1 MESIRTF
8 LQENEIAQFACS
20 IGFVIL
26 FVLLLAW
33 FLNSMLDALAHSRA
47 KSRIRME
54 RAKQEEE
61 FKRQLE
67 SEKERRTEI
76 LFNEKEK
83 TYRLQCLVD
92 KSEVILNTITRKSN
106 EVLETMKRAEKACH
120 AAARGLENGLTKA
133 DDTQALL
140 TDAIQAAKNMA
151 DELTK
156 QVEISQEIVNR
167 RDLYRN
173 FSLRELSGMPDDTII
188 GEDGLPRII
197 GSRGWGEYYT
207 RYKSYDGKRYHRAG
221 CAHAFTRVHV
231 FSPECP
237 TIPCMSCLPE
247 PLPDREWFDLYRLHY
262 QEAKKAGAS
271 LKPDPLECALLNA
284 DISDLS
290 GSKGG

>member
-1 MESIRTF
+1 MESIKAF

-20 IGFVIL
+20 IAFVIL
-26 FVLLLAW
+26 FSLLFAW
-33 FLNSMLDALAHSRA
+33 FLNGMFDMLAHSRA
-47 KSRIRME
+47 KSKIKME

-67 SEKERRTEI
+67 SERERRAEI
-76 LFNEKEK
+76 IFNEKEK
-83 TYRLQCLVD
+83 TYALRCTIQKGEGTIKEITDACNTAIPRLECLNRIIGNA
-92 KSEVILNTITRKSN
+92 KAICLS
-106 EVLETMKRAEKACH
+106 LEESTKAAEKL
-120 AAARGLENGLTKA
+120 LE
-133 DDTQALL
+133 
-140 TDAIQAAKNMA
+140 
-151 DELTK
+151 ELKK
-156 QVEISQEIVNR
+156 QSTTSQEIVDR

-207 RYKSYDGKRYHRAG
+207 RFKSYDGNRYHRAG

-231 FSPECP
+231 FSHECP

-262 QEAKKAGAS
+262 QEAKKVGAS